1 MVSSAANGI
10 ITSSKVQE
18 AMTNTDRKHYCPHNP
33 YQDSPQSIG
42 KVAWRRRMVC
52 WPMKNTLNCSCDMNK
67 VGLLSWLEH
76 VGYTVSG
83 ISLKVDE
90 NLHENWQ
97 DFHPS
102 SSWYQRTVSPVAMI

>member
-42 KVAWRRRMVC
+42 KVAWCRRMVC

-67 VGLLSWLEH
+67 VGLLSWLER
-76 VGYTVSG
+76 VGYTQSLVSACRWMKIFMK
-83 ISLKVDE
+83 ISRIFIHLQAGTRE
-90 NLHENWQ
+90 LCLL
-97 DFHPS
+97 
-102 SSWYQRTVSPVAMI
+102 